1 MSLSPRRSPSIHDD
15 QNSRYNEKVDAFR
28 EIYGVDPSAA
38 EDLFTRHKMTLEAM
52 LNHFMRLAT
61 EECLKSE
68 PGCALS
74 RAQGRARLCKQLLD
88 IPGAIRD
95 LEQAE

>member
-1 MSLSPRRSPSIHDD
+1 MTNRNSGTVHDD
-15 QNSRYNEKVDAFR
+15 VNSRYTEKVQAFR

-38 EDLFTRHKMTLEAM
+38 DDLFTRHKMTLEAM

-61 EECLKSE
+61 DECLKSE

-74 RAQGRARLCKQLLD
+74 RAQGRARLCRQLLD
-88 IPGAIRD
+88 IPTAIRD
-95 LEQAE
+95 LEQTE

>member
-1 MSLSPRRSPSIHDD
+1 MTNRNSRTVHDD
-15 QNSRYNEKVDAFR
+15 VNSRYTEKVQAFR

-38 EDLFTRHKMTLEAM
+38 DDLFTRHKMTLEAM

-61 EECLKSE
+61 DECLKSE